1 MASTDTTPM
10 VVKKCAS
17 PLPIPSAKI
26 GVGIMDL
33 SGLYEGT
40 SFSLVEPVL
49 SSLPNNYKP
58 LFLTVSI
65 KITGELRLQYPLVV
79 TRHPFTFPL
88 EWEQWRPCTLLLLL
102 SGNKAPLS
110 HGSAG

>member
-65 KITGELRLQYPLVV
+65 KITGGAQTSIP
-79 TRHPFTFPL
+79 P
-88 EWEQWRPCTLLLLL
+88 
-102 SGNKAPLS
+102 SGNKASLHLPTRM
-110 HGSAG
+110 GTVEAMYTFTPT